1 MACRKAVGKPAP
13 AIGRRGGR
21 PERDGFALL
30 VVLWTLVLIAFIV
43 AHLTASGRTEIRI
56 ASNLAANAAARAA
69 ADGAIYQAIFNLS
82 SPRPE
87 ARWPVDGSTRE
98 VRVGDSRVAVQIEDE
113 ASRIDPNTASP
124 TLLAALLETTG
135 APPETAHRLG
145 VAISEWVG
153 NAESDARAQE
163 RIAADYRAAGL
174 NYAPPGEPLES
185 IGELGHVLGMTPE
198 ALSAIRPHLTLYA
211 DITDPAHADPVVAAA
226 IALAARR
233 TPEANAPPPLAAG
246 GRLLTARITAT
257 AQGPGNARVGTVAVV
272 RVGAALPNGY
282 AILARDSGVE

>member
-1 MACRKAVGKPAP
+1 MACRRTVEKPAP
-13 AIGRRGGR
+13 PIGRRGGR
-21 PERDGFALL
+21 GESDGFALL

-56 ASNLAANAAARAA
+56 AANLAANAAARAA

-87 ARWPVDGSTRE
+87 ARWPVDDSTRE
-98 VRVGDSRVAVQIEDE
+98 VRIGDSRVAVQIEDE
-113 ASRIDPNTASP
+113 ASRINPNTASP
-124 TLLAALLETTG
+124 TLLAALLEITG
-135 APPETAHRLG
+135 TPPETAHRLG
-145 VAISEWVG
+145 LAISEWVG
-153 NAESDARAQE
+153 NIESDARTQE
-163 RIAADYRAAGL
+163 RIAADYRVAGL

-185 IGELGHVLGMTPE
+185 IGELGRVLGMTPE

-211 DITDPAHADPVVAAA
+211 DVTDPAHADPAVAAA

-233 TPEANAPPPLAAG
+233 TPEANAAPPLAAG
-246 GRLLTARITAT
+246 GRLLTARITAI
-257 AQGPGNARVGTVAVV
+257 ARGPGNARVGTVAIV
-272 RVGAALPNGY
+272 RVGAALPHGY